1 MGVGFVKAPFFIIA
15 LFIVVLAASAL
26 VYLASYDVEVPRE
39 QVKVP
44 VDRSYFLQ

>member
-1 MGVGFVKAPFFIIA
+1 MKTPFFIVA
-15 LFIVVLAASAL
+15 VFVVVLAAGAL
-26 VYLASYDVEVPRE
+26 VYLASYDVEVPKQ